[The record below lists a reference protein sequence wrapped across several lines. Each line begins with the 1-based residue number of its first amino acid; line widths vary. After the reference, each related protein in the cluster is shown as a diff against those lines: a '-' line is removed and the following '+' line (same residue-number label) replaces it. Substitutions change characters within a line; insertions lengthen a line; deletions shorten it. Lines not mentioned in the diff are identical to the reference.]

1 MEWYDARQQAGLM
14 GDCQVEDEA
23 VECVPDILIPDNLA
37 EQSGAEE
44 TLLKIKSV
52 AYRTDMGALDKINR
66 IKGLL
71 GRAGEEDVDSIG
83 ENGGVK
89 RKNEEEV
96 IDSAKTAKTRKDADG
111 CGSEEETADCCCAV
125 CGLRLEVFQQNP
137 VREVQ
142 HYLSHGFTPLKEFN
156 VLKSDDRFDQQ
167 HNYRPVPSTVFLF
180 QFVLL
185 LQSLRPSLPKTDW
198 SSADKE
204 THRDRPRCQSRR
216 YV

>member
-1 MEWYDARQQAGLM
+1 MQCYVAQLQAGLM
-14 GDCQVEDEA
+14 GDCEAEDEA

-37 EQSGAEE
+37 DQLGAEE

-71 GRAGEEDVDSIG
+71 ERSGEEETDRIG

-96 IDSAKTAKTRKDADG
+96 VDCPKAKTGKDGDG
-111 CGSEEETADCCCAV
+111 CMSEEDTADCCAV
-125 CGLRLEVFQQNP
+125 CGLRLEVFQHNP

-167 HNYRPVPSTVFLF
+167 HNCRLLPSTVDLF

-185 LQSLRPSLPKTDW
+185 LQSLRPSLPETDW

-204 THRDRPRCQSRR
+204 AHRDCPRCQSRR

>member
-1 MEWYDARQQAGLM
+1 MGVQCYVAQLQAGLM
-14 GDCQVEDEA
+14 GDCEAEDEA

-37 EQSGAEE
+37 DQLGAEE

-71 GRAGEEDVDSIG
+71 ERSGEEDTDRIG

-96 IDSAKTAKTRKDADG
+96 IDCPKAKTGKDGDG
-111 CGSEEETADCCCAV
+111 CMSEEDTADCCPV
-125 CGLRLEVFQQNP
+125 CGLRLEVFQHNP

-156 VLKSDDRFDQQ
+156 VLKSDDSLFFCCNLCDQVYPRRIGAPLIRK
-167 HNYRPVPSTVFLF
+167 HIVTVHAARVVDMF
-180 QFVLL
+180 
-185 LQSLRPSLPKTDW
+185 
-198 SSADKE
+198 
-204 THRDRPRCQSRR
+204 RDI
-216 YV
+216 